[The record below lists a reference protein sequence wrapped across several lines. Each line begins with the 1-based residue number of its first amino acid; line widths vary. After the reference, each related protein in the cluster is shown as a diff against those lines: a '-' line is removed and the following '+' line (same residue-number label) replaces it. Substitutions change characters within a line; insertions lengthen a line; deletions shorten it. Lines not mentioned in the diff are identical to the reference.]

1 MELNDMMKRGWRL
14 LAICLLVLA
23 GGTAVADPSVC
34 VDCHEGEVAEWSRSQ
49 HAVAMA
55 EASPEA
61 VAGDFSGARYQDSEL
76 AVQFLEKDGQ
86 FVIHTREGDEKRQWT
101 VRYTFGVYPLQQYLI
116 DIGDGR
122 DRKSTRLNSSHVR
135 ISYAVFCLK

>member
-76 AVQFLEKDGQ
+76 AVQFLRSEEHTSELQSRPHLVCRLLLEKKK
-86 FVIHTREGDEKRQWT
+86 TNT
-101 VRYTFGVYPLQQYLI
+101 
-116 DIGDGR
+116 
-122 DRKSTRLNSSHVR
+122 NSICS
-135 ISYAVFCLK
+135 